1 MRILSAAVV
10 CSCCYCIVLI
20 IDLVIA
26 AAVVVVVV
34 SVVAVVILLQFVL
47 GGRNTH
53 VDSSA
58 LSVNLLQKN
67 QNFRTRIGRLP
78 SKYWELR
85 ARNR

>member
-1 MRILSAAVV
+1 MIDVV
-10 CSCCYCIVLI
+10 VAIVINLA
-20 IDLVIA
+20 IA
-26 AAVVVVVV
+26 GAVVVVAVV
-34 SVVAVVILLQFVL
+34 VVAVVHLLQFVL

-58 LSVNLLQKN
+58 LSVQLLN

-78 SKYWELR
+78 STGSC